1 MKIRDLILLLGTIA
15 VLATVNVLIFQKEDL
30 STNGQTVLLELGTVD
45 PRSLMQGDY
54 MRLRYRISTEAHIKD
69 GAGDGVMVIVLDT
82 NRVAHYARS
91 YNPQTPLAE
100 NELLLAYRQRSF
112 DVYIGPESF
121 FFQEGQ
127 AVYYNNARYAELRVS
142 PSGEVLLVGL
152 RGSTLQPLGP
162 PKGSGSTD

>member
-30 STNGQTVLLELGTVD
+30 AANGQTVFLELGVVD

-54 MRLRYRISTEAHIKD
+54 MRLRYRISQQADIQD
-69 GAGDGVMVIVLDT
+69 GAGDGLMVIALDA
-82 NRVAHYARS
+82 NRVAHFARS
-91 YNPQTPLAE
+91 YNPQTPLAQ
-100 NELLLAYRQRSF
+100 NERLLAYRQRAY
-112 DVYIGPESF
+112 DVFIGPESF

-127 AVYYNNARYAELRVS
+127 ASYYNGARYAELRVS

-162 PKGSGSTD
+162 PKGSASTH